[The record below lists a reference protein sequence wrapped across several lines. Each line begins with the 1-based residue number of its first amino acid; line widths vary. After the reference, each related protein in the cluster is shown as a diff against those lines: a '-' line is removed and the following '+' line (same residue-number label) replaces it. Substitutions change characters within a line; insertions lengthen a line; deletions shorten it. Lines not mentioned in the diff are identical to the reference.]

1 MRTSRDITATTAPQ
15 DRYAEAIF
23 SQLTGRWALQIL
35 MALGD
40 GQLRFTDLRRAIPK
54 VSANILTARLRELE
68 AAGLVERGTLPPPA
82 AVQVYALA
90 PLARELAP
98 ALDHLARW
106 KERLSAG
113 TGVSIGR

>member
-1 MRTSRDITATTAPQ
+1 
-15 DRYAEAIF
+15 
-23 SQLTGRWALQIL
+23 
-35 MALGD
+35 MALGE

-68 AAGLVERGTLPPPA
+68 AAELVERSTLPPPA
-82 AVQVYALA
+82 AAQVYALA

-113 TGVSIGR
+113 TDFSIGR

>member
-1 MRTSRDITATTAPQ
+1 MQTSSDTTAMTAPR
-15 DRYAEAIF
+15 DRDAEAVF

-68 AAGLVERGTLPPPA
+68 AAGLVERSTLPPPA

-106 KERLSAG
+106 KERLSAD
-113 TGVSIGR
+113 TDRAVGR

>member
-1 MRTSRDITATTAPQ
+1 MRISNDIIATTAP
-15 DRYAEAIF
+15 RERHAEAVF
-23 SQLTGRWALQIL
+23 VQLTGRWTLQIL

-54 VSANILTARLRELE
+54 VSANILTTRLRELE
-68 AAGLVERGTLPPPA
+68 AAGLVERSTLPPPA
-82 AVQVYALA
+82 SVQVYALA

-113 TGVSIGR
+113 TDRVAGS

>member
-1 MRTSRDITATTAPQ
+1 MRTANDIPAKTAPR
-15 DRYAEAIF
+15 DRNAEAIF
-23 SQLTGRWALQIL
+23 SQLAGRWALQIL

-40 GQLRFTDLRRAIPK
+40 GPLRFTDLRHAIPK

-68 AAGLVERGTLPPPA
+68 AAGLVERGALPPPA

-106 KERLSAG
+106 KESLSAD
-113 TGVSIGR
+113 TDRAVGR